1 MHIHNDTFG
10 DGGISTPADT
20 TLTTGHK
27 VQLGS
32 SGIVSMN
39 RSLEIKQEFFSFI
52 KANGCKG
59 TVKETTIEN

>member
-10 DGGISTPADT
+10 DGGISAPADDN
-20 TLTTGHK
+20 LTAGHE

-32 SGIVSMN
+32 LGIVSMN
-39 RSLEIKQEFFSFI
+39 RSLGIKQEFFSFI